1 LIRLFDIVLAIV
13 ALIVLFPLLFV
24 IAIWVKIDS
33 RGGIFYIQT
42 RVGYKGR
49 DFNLIKF
56 RSMRVASDKLGLL
69 TIGERDPRI
78 TNSGYFIRKYKIDEL
93 PQLLNVLI
101 GNMSFVGPR
110 PEVRKYVQL
119 YNFEQLK
126 VLNLKPGITDEAS
139 IAFRNENE
147 ILSKSSNPELTYI
160 QEIMPVKIELNQ
172 RFIENPNLFNYLKII
187 SKTICRIIY
196 D

>member
-1 LIRLFDIVLAIV
+1 MIRLFDIVLAIV

>member
-1 LIRLFDIVLAIV
+1 MIRLFDIILAIL
-13 ALIVLFPLLFV
+13 ALIVLLPLLSF
-24 IAIWVKIDS
+24 IAIWIKIDS
-33 RGGIFYIQT
+33 KGGIFYIQT
-42 RVGYKGR
+42 RVGFKGR
-49 DFNLIKF
+49 DFKLFKF

-93 PQLLNVLI
+93 PQLINVLI
-101 GNMSFVGPR
+101 GNMRFVGPR

-139 IAFRNENE
+139 IAFKNENE

-160 QEIMPVKIELNQ
+160 QEIMPAKIELNQ
-172 RFIENPNLFNYLKII
+172 RFIKNPNLFNYMKII
-187 SKTICRIIY
+187 CKTICKIIY
-196 D
+196 R